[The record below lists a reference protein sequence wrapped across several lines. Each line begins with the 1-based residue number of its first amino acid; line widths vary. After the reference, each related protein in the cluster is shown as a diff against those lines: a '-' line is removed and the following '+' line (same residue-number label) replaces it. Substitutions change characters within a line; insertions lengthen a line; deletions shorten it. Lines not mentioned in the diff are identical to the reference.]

1 MKYILFSFLF
11 LGLVSCGNDKPGTK
25 EEFVAEFKTFEDSL
39 MQNSDTQ
46 QGLTDQK
53 TGLAYAEKCLE
64 IAHKFPNDEDAPKYM
79 DKAHMILAGLSLH
92 ARSAAIADT
101 IIMNYPMYKNRPMVL
116 QSAASTYD
124 MLILPR
130 KKEKVRKYYEMLLKE
145 VPDLPKE
152 EKQQIEFRLRHND
165 LSFDDFLKL
174 QQEKPAL

>member
-11 LGLVSCGNDKPGTK
+11 LGLVSCGNDKPDTK

-64 IAHKFPNDEDAPKYM
+64 IAHKFPKDEDAPKYM

-116 QSAASTYD
+116 QSAAATYD

-130 KKEKVRKYYEMLLKE
+130 KKEKVKKYYEMLLKE
-145 VPDLPKE
+145 VPDMPKE

-165 LSFDDFLKL
+165 LSFDEFLKL
-174 QQEKPAL
+174 PQEKPAL